1 MSSSHQSKFPCIII
15 TIIIIL
21 LFFSSFSTLLT
32 VNLFVLFWRCFV
44 MLNSYFVCFI
54 IYIFFFNFE
63 IFFVDIIFV
72 PKIGVCFSFYPVS
85 LIFEY
90 EAKPHIRWPHIREY
104 EAGESGANF
113 TSVPWWRH
121 QMETSSALL
130 AICAGNSPVNG
141 EFPSQRPVTRSLDV
155 FFYLRLNK
163 RLSKQS
169 WGWWFE
175 TPSRS
180 LWCHFN
186 DYTCRVYIITHMD
199 FRTPL
204 RPYAYKTYS
213 RPTTQEICTPFALLL
228 RSLP

>member
-1 MSSSHQSKFPCIII
+1 MVHGFKFRSQVPKSGVTYWRNITFDGFKQKKRKTLSTQNEALYHFLGDMSSSHQSKFPCIII

-44 MLNSYFVCFI
+44 MLNWYFVCFI
-54 IYIFFFNFE
+54 IYIFFFYFE

-113 TSVPWWRH
+113 TSVLN
-121 QMETSSALL
+121 MSSAKW
-130 AICAGNSPVNG
+130 
-141 EFPSQRPVTRSLDV
+141 RP
-155 FFYLRLNK
+155 FCFGLNE
-163 RLSKQS
+163 L
-169 WGWWFE
+169 
-175 TPSRS
+175 
-180 LWCHFN
+180 
-186 DYTCRVYIITHMD
+186 I
-199 FRTPL
+199 
-204 RPYAYKTYS
+204 
-213 RPTTQEICTPFALLL
+213 
-228 RSLP
+228 

>member
-44 MLNSYFVCFI
+44 RLNSYFVCFI
-54 IYIFFFNFE
+54 IYIFFFNFS

-72 PKIGVCFSFYPVS
+72 PKIVVCFSFYPVS

-113 TSVPWWRH
+113 TSV
-121 QMETSSALL
+121 SSLL
-130 AICAGNSPVNG
+130 VWLWIRMG
-141 EFPSQRPVTRSLDV
+141 FPSQKNKNFRIPHCLPPV
-155 FFYLRLNK
+155 LRENI
-163 RLSKQS
+163 S
-169 WGWWFE
+169 
-175 TPSRS
+175 
-180 LWCHFN
+180 N
-186 DYTCRVYIITHMD
+186 I
-199 FRTPL
+199 
-204 RPYAYKTYS
+204 
-213 RPTTQEICTPFALLL
+213 LLL
-228 RSLP
+228 GGNHGFVSIISIRLWSTIDPLHQSDRETARTLRWMFAGTGLEENSDQVVLKTMRSCLHLP

>member
-32 VNLFVLFWRCFV
+32 VNLFVLFWRYFV

-85 LIFEY
+85 LTFEY
-90 EAKPHIRWPHIREY
+90 EAKPHIRIRWPHIREY

-113 TSVPWWRH
+113 TSVRNH
-121 QMETSSALL
+121 EIFQAGIKFTQSSCKIN
-130 AICAGNSPVNG
+130 AIPPHVKVFL
-141 EFPSQRPVTRSLDV
+141 FPFSVASFTNMV
-155 FFYLRLNK
+155 
-163 RLSKQS
+163 
-169 WGWWFE
+169 
-175 TPSRS
+175 
-180 LWCHFN
+180 
-186 DYTCRVYIITHMD
+186 
-199 FRTPL
+199 
-204 RPYAYKTYS
+204 
-213 RPTTQEICTPFALLL
+213 
-228 RSLP
+228 